1 MWVSGID
8 LQTKMGFYVNSTLNF
23 TDRIPLNDAN
33 NVYANSYKLLNGRLG
48 FRKNFDKI
56 GIVTKLGRIEESKL
70 NFFFLFLLIPLSRYM
85 N

>member
-1 MWVSGID
+1 MLHYLKG
-8 LQTKMGFYVNSTLNF
+8 K
-23 TDRIPLNDAN
+23 
-33 NVYANSYKLLNGRLG
+33 KKRLKVKEI
-48 FRKNFDKI
+48 FLEFVIFMREMNKKNFDKI